1 MNWNKNISI
10 FFSIFVLISG
20 HQAQETLSAQQAVFN
35 ALKNNYDILISEK
48 NEEIASKN
56 NAWSEAGLFPTVTL
70 QVGQNNIIQDN
81 TKNPFTFTPGII
93 LNQGFSPSL
102 VVNANLFSGFQVR
115 MSKQRLEQLEV
126 QSKGNTAVIIESMIQ
141 DVMKAY
147 YSALLQKERSEL
159 YKKVMEY
166 SSRRLKYNEI
176 KNQYSASNSL
186 ELLQLKN
193 QYLTD
198 STNFLMQQLSYQNSL
213 RNLVLLMN
221 NSEDSTFNTLPELS
235 DKLESIL
242 PNLDKDKIY
251 KDLLENNQNLKNQ
264 FLALELQETN
274 VEFQRSF
281 LYPTLALQLSANPS
295 YGQLRQLSGGQPGNP
310 TTFNTQSLSYSGNLT
325 LRYNIYNNWKSKR
338 AVEVAKIQTE
348 IGAMNVEKLKNT
360 LRVNLTNQI
369 ALYEIRNHLVNV
381 SSENL
386 EYATKAYDLAQKRFD
401 LGTVNSID
409 LIVFQN
415 NYQNTLLQHY
425 ENLYNRI
432 DTYLEIYRL
441 SGNLGL
447 VYEEK

>member
-1 MNWNKNISI
+1 MNWIKSTSI
-10 FFSIFVLISG
+10 FFTVFLVFSG
-20 HQAQETLSAQQAVFN
+20 LRAQESLSAQQAVFN

-56 NAWSEAGLFPTVTL
+56 NSWSEAGLFPTVSL
-70 QVGQNNIIQDN
+70 QIGQNNLIQDN
-81 TKNPFTFTPGII
+81 TNNPFTFTPGII

-102 VVNANLFSGFQVR
+102 VANANLFSGFQVR
-115 MSKQRLEQLEV
+115 MNKLRLEQMEV

-147 YSALLQKERSEL
+147 YSALLQKERSDL

-166 SSRRLKYNEI
+166 SSRRLRYNEI

-198 STNFLMQQLSYQNSL
+198 STNYLLQNLSYENSL

-221 NSEDSTFNTLPELS
+221 NSEDSTFNTLPVLS
-235 DKLESIL
+235 DKLEMVL
-242 PNLDKDKIY
+242 PVIDRDKLSA
-251 KDLLENNQNLKNQ
+251 DLFENNQNLKNQ

-295 YGQLRQLSGGQPGNP
+295 YGQLRQLSGGMPGNP
-310 TTFNTQSLSYSGNLT
+310 TTFSTQTLTYSGNLT

-360 LRVNLTNQI
+360 LRVNLTNQLS
-369 ALYEIRNHLVNV
+369 LYDIRNSLVTV
-381 SSENL
+381 SRENL
-386 EYATKAYDLAQKRFD
+386 EYATKAYELAQKRFD

-409 LIVFQN
+409 LIVFQT

-425 ENLYNRI
+425 ENLFNRL

-447 VYEEK
+447 VYGEK

>member
-1 MNWNKNISI
+1 V
-10 FFSIFVLISG
+10 FSGLR
-20 HQAQETLSAQQAVFN
+20 AQESLSAQQAVFN

-56 NAWSEAGLFPTVTL
+56 NSWSEAGLFPTVSL
-70 QVGQNNIIQDN
+70 QIGQNNLIQDN
-81 TKNPFTFTPGII
+81 TNNPFTFTPGII

-102 VVNANLFSGFQVR
+102 VANANLFSGFQVR
-115 MSKQRLEQLEV
+115 MNKLRLEQMEV

-147 YSALLQKERSEL
+147 YSALLQKERSDL

-166 SSRRLKYNEI
+166 SSRRLRYNEI

-198 STNFLMQQLSYQNSL
+198 STNYLLQNLSYENSL

-221 NSEDSTFNTLPELS
+221 NSEDSTFNTLPVLS
-235 DKLESIL
+235 DKLEMVL
-242 PNLDKDKIY
+242 PVIDRDKLSA
-251 KDLLENNQNLKNQ
+251 DLFENNQNLKNQ

-295 YGQLRQLSGGQPGNP
+295 YGQLRQLSGGMPGNP
-310 TTFNTQSLSYSGNLT
+310 TTFSTQTLTYSGNLT

-360 LRVNLTNQI
+360 LRVNLTNQLS
-369 ALYEIRNHLVNV
+369 LYDIRNSLVTV
-381 SSENL
+381 SRENL
-386 EYATKAYDLAQKRFD
+386 EYATKAYELAQKRFD

-409 LIVFQN
+409 LIVFQT

-425 ENLYNRI
+425 ENLFNRL

-447 VYEEK
+447 VYGEK

>member
-1 MNWNKNISI
+1 
-10 FFSIFVLISG
+10 
-20 HQAQETLSAQQAVFN
+20 
-35 ALKNNYDILISEK
+35 
-48 NEEIASKN
+48 
-56 NAWSEAGLFPTVTL
+56 
-70 QVGQNNIIQDN
+70 
-81 TKNPFTFTPGII
+81 
-93 LNQGFSPSL
+93 
-102 VVNANLFSGFQVR
+102 
-115 MSKQRLEQLEV
+115 LEQMEV

-147 YSALLQKERSEL
+147 YSALLQKERSDL

-166 SSRRLKYNEI
+166 SSRRLRYNEI

-198 STNFLMQQLSYQNSL
+198 STNYLLQNLSYENSL

-221 NSEDSTFNTLPELS
+221 NSEDSTFNTLPVLS
-235 DKLESIL
+235 DKLEMVL
-242 PNLDKDKIY
+242 PVIDRDKLSA
-251 KDLLENNQNLKNQ
+251 DLFENNQNLKNQ

-295 YGQLRQLSGGQPGNP
+295 YGQLRQLSGGMPGNP
-310 TTFNTQSLSYSGNLT
+310 TTFSTQTLTYSGNLT

-360 LRVNLTNQI
+360 LRVNLTNQLS
-369 ALYEIRNHLVNV
+369 LYDIRNSLVTV
-381 SSENL
+381 SRENL
-386 EYATKAYDLAQKRFD
+386 EYATKAYELAQKRFD

-409 LIVFQN
+409 LIVFQT

-425 ENLYNRI
+425 ENLFNRL

-447 VYEEK
+447 VYGEK

>member
-1 MNWNKNISI
+1 MTWNKNISI
-10 FFSIFVLISG
+10 FFSIFVLTVG
-20 HQAQETLSAQQAVFN
+20 HHAQETLSAQQAVFN

-56 NAWSEAGLFPTVTL
+56 NSWSEAGLFPTVTL
-70 QVGQNNIIQDN
+70 QIGQNNVIQDN

-93 LNQGFSPSL
+93 LNQALSPSL
-102 VVNANLFSGFQVR
+102 VANANLFSGFQVR
-115 MSKQRLEQLEV
+115 MSKLRLEQLEV
-126 QSKGNTAVIIESMIQ
+126 QSKGNTAVIIESLIQ

-147 YSALLQKERSEL
+147 YSTLLQKERSDL

-186 ELLQLKN
+186 DLLQLKN

-198 STNFLMQQLSYQNSL
+198 STNFLLQNLSYENSL

-221 NSEDSTFNTLPELS
+221 NSEDSTYNTLPVLS
-235 DKLESIL
+235 DKLEIIL
-242 PNLDKDKIY
+242 PMVDREKISA
-251 KDLLENNQNLKNQ
+251 DLFENNQNLKNQ

-295 YGQLRQLSGGQPGNP
+295 YGQLRQLSGGTPGNP
-310 TTFNTQSLSYSGNLT
+310 TTFSTQSLSYSGNLT

-338 AVEVAKIQTE
+338 AVEVAKIQIE

-360 LRVNLTNQI
+360 LRVNMTNQL
-369 ALYEIRNHLVNV
+369 ALYEIRNSLVTV
-381 SSENL
+381 STENL
-386 EYATKAYDLAQKRFD
+386 EYATKAYELAQKRFD

-409 LIVFQN
+409 LIVFQT

-425 ENLYNRI
+425 ENLFNRI

-447 VYEEK
+447 VYGEK

>member
-1 MNWNKNISI
+1 MNWNKSISI
-10 FFSIFVLISG
+10 FFSIFVLSAG
-20 HQAQETLSAQQAVFN
+20 HFAQETLSAQQAVFS

-48 NEEIASKN
+48 NEEIAAKN
-56 NAWSEAGLFPTVTL
+56 NSWGEAGLFPTVTL
-70 QVGQNNIIQDN
+70 QVGQNNVILDN

-93 LNQGFSPSL
+93 LNQSLSPTL
-102 VVNANLFSGFQVR
+102 VANANLFSGFQVR
-115 MSKQRLEQLEV
+115 MSKLRLEQLEE
-126 QSKGNTAVIIESMIQ
+126 QSKGNTAVVIESMIQ
-141 DVMKAY
+141 DVMKIY
-147 YSALLQKERSEL
+147 FTALLQKERCEL
-159 YKKVMEY
+159 YRKVMEY

-198 STNFLMQQLSYQNSL
+198 STNFLLQNLSYENAL

-221 NSEDSTFNTLPELS
+221 NNEDSTFSTLPVLS
-235 DKLESIL
+235 DKLEFIL
-242 PNLDKDKIY
+242 PTIDRDKIRS
-251 KDLLENNQNLKNQ
+251 DLFDNNQNLKNQ

-274 VEFQRSF
+274 IEFQRSF
-281 LYPTLALQLSANPS
+281 LYPTLALQLTASPS
-295 YGQLRQLSGGQPGNP
+295 YGKLRQISGGIAGNP
-310 TTFNTQSLSYSGNLT
+310 NTFNTQSLSYAGNFS
-325 LRYNIYNNWKSKR
+325 LRYNIYNNWKAKR

-360 LRVNLTNQI
+360 LQVNLTNQL
-369 ALYEIRNHLVNV
+369 ALYEIRSSLAKV
-381 SSENL
+381 STENL

-401 LGTVNSID
+401 LGSVNSID
-409 LIVFQN
+409 LIVFQT

-425 ENLYNRI
+425 ENLFNRI

-447 VYEEK
+447 VYGLN

>member
-1 MNWNKNISI
+1 MNWIKSTSI
-10 FFSIFVLISG
+10 FFTVFLVFSG
-20 HQAQETLSAQQAVFN
+20 LRAQESLSAQQAVFN

-56 NAWSEAGLFPTVTL
+56 NSWSEAGLFPTVSL
-70 QVGQNNIIQDN
+70 QIGQNNLIQDN
-81 TKNPFTFTPGII
+81 TNNPFTFTPGII

-102 VVNANLFSGFQVR
+102 VANANLFSGFQVR
-115 MSKQRLEQLEV
+115 MNKLRLEQMEV

-147 YSALLQKERSEL
+147 YSALLQKERSDL

-166 SSRRLKYNEI
+166 SSRRLRYNEI

-198 STNFLMQQLSYQNSL
+198 STNYLLQNLSYENSL

-221 NSEDSTFNTLPELS
+221 NSEDSTFNTLPVLS
-235 DKLESIL
+235 DKLEIVL
-242 PNLDKDKIY
+242 PVIDRDKLSA
-251 KDLLENNQNLKNQ
+251 DLFENNQNLKNQ

-295 YGQLRQLSGGQPGNP
+295 YGQLRQLSGGMPGNP
-310 TTFNTQSLSYSGNLT
+310 TTFSTQTLTYSGNLT

-360 LRVNLTNQI
+360 LRVNLTNQLS
-369 ALYEIRNHLVNV
+369 LYDIRNSLVTV
-381 SSENL
+381 SRENL
-386 EYATKAYDLAQKRFD
+386 EYATKAYELAQKRFD

-409 LIVFQN
+409 LIVFQT

-425 ENLYNRI
+425 ENLFNRL

-447 VYEEK
+447 VYGEK